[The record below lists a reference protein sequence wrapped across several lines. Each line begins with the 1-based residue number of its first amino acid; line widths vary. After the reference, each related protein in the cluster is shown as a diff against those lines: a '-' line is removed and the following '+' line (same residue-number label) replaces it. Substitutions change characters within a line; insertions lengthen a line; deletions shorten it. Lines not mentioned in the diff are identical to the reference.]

1 MMWPSKCAQRV
12 NAKWGG
18 GGTARETLHGK
29 RRLVMQS
36 RNLPG
41 VGTNRR
47 TRELYYLSSI
57 FDAN

>member
-1 MMWPSKCAQRV
+1 MRAESQRQMGG
-12 NAKWGG
+12 GG